1 MLTSLRYIWPLVL
14 CFCLEKRQPP
24 EKGFLFGY
32 PIVFKKRNGIMVN
45 AETLAGGLYKL
56 IYDYLIISHSL
67 WDWELG
73 NLMSVRSFLTRLSID
88 CTDYPFCHQYM
99 RCLQHRSNILINNYK
114 HIIPSGLLLYH
125 KIEHHRA
132 Y

>member
-56 IYDYLIISHSL
+56 NYDYFMLSHFILETSPGPL
-67 WDWELG
+67 Q
-73 NLMSVRSFLTRLSID
+73 
-88 CTDYPFCHQYM
+88 PF
-99 RCLQHRSNILINNYK
+99 RLQH
-114 HIIPSGLLLYH
+114 
-125 KIEHHRA
+125 
-132 Y
+132 

>member
-45 AETLAGGLYKL
+45 AETLAGG
-56 IYDYLIISHSL
+56 
-67 WDWELG
+67 
-73 NLMSVRSFLTRLSID
+73 
-88 CTDYPFCHQYM
+88 
-99 RCLQHRSNILINNYK
+99 
-114 HIIPSGLLLYH
+114 
-125 KIEHHRA
+125 
-132 Y
+132 